1 MAFLVC
7 SNCEN
12 ISNSGT
18 TVRALLMEADTL
30 RKEGNFAD
38 WGKMTQSLNRY
49 NQASAILKA
58 NNSHAECV
66 MRIDNEYTSLYK
78 RMQGARA

>member
-12 ISNSGT
+12 ISNGET
-18 TVRALLMEADTL
+18 TVRTLLTEANTL

-38 WGKMTQSLNRY
+38 WNKMTQSLNRY
-49 NQASAILKA
+49 SQASAILKA

-66 MRIDNEYTSLYK
+66 TRIDNEYTSLYK
-78 RMQGARA
+78 RMQGSRA